1 MVERIH
7 FVDRLKGLAMLAVV
21 IGHISFFTFKEDP
34 SLVSLIVGSFEMPVF
49 MFLSGF
55 VIPSPPSFKKTVVKW
70 CSFLCPFIFVGM
82 LFRYIFYGEV
92 GELFFNNIKSGYW
105 YLYTLACFYFFLLLF
120 RWNSRKEGKWAFF
133 IDVMLALSV
142 FAGIIF
148 LKKTCEN
155 TVSAGLLSTHQLSS
169 YWPWFIGGHI
179 ARKYNFIGVLSKQPW
194 IYSISL
200 VLYLIFAAVYSSGH
214 YGFFMLSA
222 LFAIP
227 TFVFVFLSR
236 ENKTS
241 GVENYLELVGK
252 KSLDIYIFHFFFTSM
267 TDLSFLGSWFAST
280 RNFFLE
286 FLLSLI
292 LAIIIAS
299 CCIIIGNIFKLSPL
313 FRDVVYGDFIKR
325 IIKL

>member
-7 FVDRLKGLAMLAVV
+7 FVDRLKGFAMMSVV
-21 IGHISFFTFKEDP
+21 IAHISFFTFKEDP
-34 SLVSLIVGSFEMPVF
+34 SLVSLIASSFQMPVF

-55 VIPSPPSFKKTVVKW
+55 VILSPPSLKKTVVKW
-70 CSFLCPFIFVGM
+70 CCFLCPFLFVGL
-82 LFRYIFYGEV
+82 LFRFVFFREV

-200 VLYLIFAAVYSSGH
+200 VLYLIFAAVYCSGH

-252 KSLDIYIFHFFFTSM
+252 KSLDVYIFHFFFTRM
-267 TDLSFLGSWFAST
+267 IDLSFLGSWFAST

>member
-1 MVERIH
+1 MIERIN
-7 FVDRLKGLAMLAVV
+7 FVDRLKGFTMLVV
-21 IGHISFFTFKEDP
+21 IIGHISFFTFKEDH
-34 SLVSLIVGSFEMPVF
+34 SLVSLIAGSFQMPVF

-70 CSFLCPFIFVGM
+70 CCFLCPFLFVGS
-82 LFRYIFYGEV
+82 LFRYFFYGEV
-92 GELFFNNIKSGYW
+92 HELFFNNIKSGYW

-120 RWNSRKEGKWAFF
+120 RYFSRNQGKGALL
-133 IDVMLALSV
+133 IDVILALSV
-142 FAGIIF
+142 FSGILF
-148 LKKTCEN
+148 LRKVFEN
-155 TVSAGLLSTHQLSS
+155 TAIGGLLSTDQLFS
-169 YWPWFIGGHI
+169 YWPWFIGGYI
-179 ARKYNFIGVLSKQPW
+179 ARKYNFIEVLGKKPW
-194 IYSISL
+194 IYSLSL
-200 VLYLIFAAVYSSGH
+200 VLYLIFAALYCSGH

-241 GVENYLELVGK
+241 RVEKYLELVGK

-280 RNFFLE
+280 RNLFLE
-286 FLLSLI
+286 FLVSMI
-292 LAIIIAS
+292 LAIVIAC
-299 CCIIIGNIFKLSPL
+299 CCIIIGNVLKLSPL

>member
-1 MVERIH
+1 
-7 FVDRLKGLAMLAVV
+7 
-21 IGHISFFTFKEDP
+21 
-34 SLVSLIVGSFEMPVF
+34 
-49 MFLSGF
+49 
-55 VIPSPPSFKKTVVKW
+55 
-70 CSFLCPFIFVGM
+70 
-82 LFRYIFYGEV
+82 
-92 GELFFNNIKSGYW
+92 
-105 YLYTLACFYFFLLLF
+105 
-120 RWNSRKEGKWAFF
+120 
-133 IDVMLALSV
+133 MLALSV
-142 FAGIIF
+142 FDGIIF

-194 IYSISL
+194 TYSISL
-200 VLYLIFAAVYSSGH
+200 VLYLIFAAVYCSGH

-241 GVENYLELVGK
+241 RVENYLELVGK
-252 KSLDIYIFHFFFTSM
+252 KSLDIYIHFFFTSM
-267 TDLSFLGSWFAST
+267 TDLSFLGGWFAST

-286 FLLSLI
+286 FLVSMI
-292 LAIIIAS
+292 LAIVIAC
-299 CCIIIGNIFKLSPL
+299 CCIIIGNVLKLSPL

>member
-1 MVERIH
+1 MLERIH

-21 IGHISFFTFKEDP
+21 IGHISFFTFREDP

-70 CSFLCPFIFVGM
+70 CCFLCPFLFIGS
-82 LFRYIFYGEV
+82 LFRYVFYGEV
-92 GELFFNNIKSGYW
+92 RELFFNNIKSGYW
-105 YLYTLACFYFFLLLF
+105 YLYTLACFYFFLMLF
-120 RWNSRKEGKWAFF
+120 RLNSRKEVKRALF
-133 IDVMLALSV
+133 IDVILASSV
-142 FAGIIF
+142 FVGLFF
-148 LKKTCEN
+148 LRKACEN
-155 TVSAGLLSTHQLSS
+155 TISDGLLSTHQLFS

-179 ARKYNFIGVLSKQPW
+179 ARKYNFIEVLGKKPW
-194 IYSISL
+194 IYSFSL
-200 VLYLIFAAVYSSGH
+200 VLYFIFAALYCSGH

-227 TFVFVFLSR
+227 TFVFIFLSR
-236 ENKTS
+236 ENKRS
-241 GVENYLELVGK
+241 RVENYLELVGK

-286 FLLSLI
+286 FLVCLI
-292 LAIIIAS
+292 FAIIIAC
-299 CCIIIGNIFKLSPL
+299 CCIIIGNILKLSPL